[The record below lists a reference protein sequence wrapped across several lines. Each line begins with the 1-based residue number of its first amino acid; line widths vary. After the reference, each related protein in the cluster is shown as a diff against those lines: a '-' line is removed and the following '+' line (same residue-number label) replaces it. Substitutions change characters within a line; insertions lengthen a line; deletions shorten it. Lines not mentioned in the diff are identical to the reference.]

1 MSWQEY
7 VMSGA
12 GAQEM
17 IARELQQAVE
27 RLHRDI
33 ERVEFWADALGNF
46 SKPIPDYEASD
57 SRLSE
62 FVLPARTGKAERVAG
77 GRDLKK

>member
-1 MSWQEY
+1 MP
-7 VMSGA
+7 GA
-12 GAQEM
+12 DAQEM

-27 RLHRDI
+27 RLHRDM

-57 SRLSE
+57 GRLNEFMLPSRI
-62 FVLPARTGKAERVAG
+62 GKANAPRALAN
-77 GRDLKK
+77 RKK